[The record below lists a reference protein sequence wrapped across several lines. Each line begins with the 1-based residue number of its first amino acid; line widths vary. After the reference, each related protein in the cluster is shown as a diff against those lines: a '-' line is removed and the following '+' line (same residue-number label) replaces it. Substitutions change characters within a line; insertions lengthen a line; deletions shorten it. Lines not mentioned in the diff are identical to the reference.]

1 MHLVGAHPHE
11 VKDRD
16 HFVQLLKMGSD
27 LLPPLG
33 VPGGSQGSTTMM
45 DENDNDND
53 DDDNGK
59 CHRPRRHQGS
69 DDDDDEVSGEEAGR
83 GSGGASGRRSGAGA
97 AAKGR
102 AAAAL
107 PPGFALARAGD
118 VEGLKKVVRGVEGG
132 SRWDPRTAMDKN
144 GSSALDW
151 AAGEG
156 RLEVCRWGGEAC
168 PDRGRTF
175 SRKQPD

>member
-11 VKDRD
+11 VRDRE

-27 LLPPLG
+27 LLPPLRPG
-33 VPGGSQGSTTMM
+33 GGGSQGSTNMTA
-45 DENDNDND
+45 DDRDS
-53 DDDNGK
+53 DDDNGN
-59 CHRPRRHQGS
+59 RRHRLHQVVPVN
-69 DDDDDEVSGEEAGR
+69 DDEAGGGGTAGEE
-83 GSGGASGRRSGAGA
+83 SGGVWSGRHRSGAGA

-118 VEGLKKVVRGVEGG
+118 VEELRRVVEGVG
-132 SRWDPRTAMDKN
+132 DGGRWDPRTAMDKN

-156 RLEVCRWGGEAC
+156 RLEVCRWGRPRA
-168 PDRGRTF
+168 RT
-175 SRKQPD
+175 RELEGVG